1 MGGPGFATPTR
12 RRWVYA
18 AEGEGAYDG
27 LLQAQLWVQSGRG
40 RTCPHVTAMGDQWLG
55 SVRGGPPPSR
65 GRSVENF
72 LSPGPRGS
80 QGGLYGGG
88 HTPGGAFYPPG
99 WGGLNGDYGIASL
112 DMGPGHAR
120 KGVERSKSFSQGD
133 PGEKDGMELTFISG
147 LKFKNLSGD
156 LRPLPRPQTVDFERM
171 R

>member
-1 MGGPGFATPTR
+1 MARNT
-12 RRWVYA
+12 YA
-18 AEGEGAYDG
+18 ASLCLRGRGGGGVRWPA
-27 LLQAQLWVQSGRG
+27 QAQLWAQSGRG
-40 RTCPHVTAMGDQWLG
+40 RTCPHVTTMGDQWLG

-88 HTPGGAFYPPG
+88 LASGAFYPPG
-99 WGGLNGDYGIASL
+99 WGGPALNGDYGIASL

-133 PGEKDGMELTFISG
+133 QAEKAVWHQS
-147 LKFKNLSGD
+147 
-156 LRPLPRPQTVDFERM
+156 
-171 R
+171 

>member
-1 MGGPGFATPTR
+1 MTT
-12 RRWVYA
+12 
-18 AEGEGAYDG
+18 
-27 LLQAQLWVQSGRG
+27 
-40 RTCPHVTAMGDQWLG
+40 MGDQWLG

-88 HTPGGAFYPPG
+88 HAPGAFYPPG
-99 WGGLNGDYGIASL
+99 WGGPGLNGDYGIASL

-133 PGEKDGMELTFISG
+133 QGENTADG
-147 LKFKNLSGD
+147 N
-156 LRPLPRPQTVDFERM
+156 RVDFYFRAQV
-171 R
+171 

>member
-1 MGGPGFATPTR
+1 MGVQGSQHLRGVAGSTR
-12 RRWVYA
+12 QR
-18 AEGEGAYDG
+18 GEGAYDG